1 MLLLQL
7 ILTAI
12 NTARSAFFAVTFY
25 ASFFDAY
32 SIECSLDKVQSAV
45 LLKVRAHMSWEGS
58 YGLGGADKGK
68 ERSLDKV
75 QSVVLLKVRRR
86 AGWAGLAGGN
96 NGSLKAVR
104 QGADCGAAQQGEGWA
119 E

>member
-1 MLLLQL
+1 MDHSKWVGQDESGTHATWPKCVSSALLPSVCCLVLLLQL

-45 LLKVRAHMSWEGS
+45 LLKVRVHI
-58 YGLGGADKGK
+58 GLGKGRQG
-68 ERSLDKV
+68 ERVVGVRPSDKV
-75 QSVVLLKVRRR
+75 QVRRCSR
-86 AGWAGLAGGN
+86 
-96 NGSLKAVR
+96 
-104 QGADCGAAQQGEGWA
+104 
-119 E
+119 